1 MTNDIKYVKIDR
13 HAKSRGG
20 FRVIQAI
27 RKIEKRINEMNMKMW
42 REILYP
48 YEMAVDELILKFNN
62 IQREYRNAGE
72 YSPIEMVSGRAKKI
86 SSILEKCQ
94 RKDIS
99 LDELTTKVEDI
110 AGIRI
115 ICQFV
120 EDIYK
125 VVEIIEHRTDMEIIQ
140 YKDYIH
146 NEKSSGYRSYHV
158 ITKYEVQTK
167 EGPKEVKVEIQIRT
181 LAMNFWAVIEHS
193 LQYKYKEH
201 MPEHIRQRLS
211 ASSNAIVQLD
221 NEMSQIRDEIL
232 DSQNLIRK
240 KDRLVS
246 EILNLI
252 HNLYRV
258 ANKREVLTI
267 QDEFYKVYQ
276 QGDISML
283 EKFLQDLDLIAE
295 SYRAQEIDGDI

>member
-72 YSPIEMVSGRAKKI
+72 YSPIEMVSGRVKKI

-158 ITKYEVQTK
+158 ITKYHV
-167 EGPKEVKVEIQIRT
+167 
-181 LAMNFWAVIEHS
+181 H
-193 LQYKYKEH
+193 H
-201 MPEHIRQRLS
+201 QRP
-211 ASSNAIVQLD
+211 
-221 NEMSQIRDEIL
+221 
-232 DSQNLIRK
+232 
-240 KDRLVS
+240 
-246 EILNLI
+246 
-252 HNLYRV
+252 
-258 ANKREVLTI
+258 
-267 QDEFYKVYQ
+267 
-276 QGDISML
+276 
-283 EKFLQDLDLIAE
+283 
-295 SYRAQEIDGDI
+295 

>member
-72 YSPIEMVSGRAKKI
+72 YSPIEMVSGRVKKI

-158 ITKYEVQTK
+158 ITKYDVQTK

-181 LAMNFWAVIEHS
+181 LAMNFWAIIEHS
-193 LQYKYKEH
+193 LQYKYKEN
-201 MPEHIRQRLS
+201 MPDEVRGRLLR
-211 ASSNAIVQLD
+211 AAKAVDALD
-221 NEMSQIRDEIL
+221 MEMSSVRDEIM
-232 DSQNLIRK
+232 DAQNSNRRK
-240 KDRLVS
+240 AGIVS
-246 EILNLI
+246 DILNNI
-252 HNLYRV
+252 ENLYRTM
-258 ANKREVLTI
+258 NKREVGKI
-267 QDEFYKVYQ
+267 QDEFFRVYQ
-276 QGDISML
+276 ADDIALL
-283 EKFLQDLDLIAE
+283 ERFNRQLDVLSE
-295 SYRAQEIDGDI
+295 SYRAQSLS